1 MSWRFIAVRSR
12 KGGRKVVSFLP
23 SASKAGRYVLLLDD
37 GRKVVSYQLGLEEA
51 SLFPLYVGKVLSA
64 KEENALAQALAS
76 SKARSKALALLKRRP
91 YAEKELEERL
101 LRDGK
106 LNYTEVKE
114 ATRFLSEEGL
124 VDDRS
129 YAVDKAEEAAYTL
142 KGKRK
147 VLHELRE
154 AGVEESIV
162 SSLSF
167 DQEREKAAEDLK
179 RILPR
184 LASCPLKEKKE
195 KAWRALSRDGY
206 EDEVIFPLLATLSED
221 EERVLARLEIEAR
234 NAYRRLERKY
244 NGRELNGRVYE
255 ALARK
260 GFRPSAIRA
269 VMERLSNDLS

>member
-1 MSWRFIAVRSR
+1 MRSR

-51 SLFPLYVGKVLSA
+51 SLFPLYAGKVLSA

-106 LNYTEVKE
+106 LKYPEVKE

-179 RILPR
+179 RILPCCLQICKLLPSHLQQ
-184 LASCPLKEKKE
+184 LAN
-195 KAWRALSRDGY
+195 
-206 EDEVIFPLLATLSED
+206 ILLLFLHYLIILCFCHFLISYYA
-221 EERVLARLEIEAR
+221 
-234 NAYRRLERKY
+234 
-244 NGRELNGRVYE
+244 
-255 ALARK
+255 
-260 GFRPSAIRA
+260 FRCFSF
-269 VMERLSNDLS
+269 